1 MNENKNK
8 SGSVLI
14 YASVWFILVLAQ
26 TLILSGN
33 GRNAAFW
40 QSPTQYYSVWMVDL
54 YLIALFYANY
64 YFFTSYFI
72 RQKLFRQYIW
82 LSLVAAAI
90 GLLLPVI
97 FYYAF
102 HWTLPGTEPN
112 TVPFSALGGMGVIAV
127 MALGLAVRG
136 VSEWIKVSEKNKVQA
151 QEILNLKNLITD
163 LQKNVNLQ
171 TPLPL
176 HPTSSMDIP
185 TATSSDTT
193 SKETH
198 QNSSPFISEED
209 DDPLQPL

>member
-1 MNENKNK
+1 MNEHKNK

-14 YASVWFILVLAQ
+14 YASVWFVLVLAQ

-33 GRNAAFW
+33 GQNAAFW
-40 QSPTQYYSVWMVDL
+40 QSPIQYYSVWIVDL

-64 YFFTSYFI
+64 YFLTSYFI

-82 LSLVAAAI
+82 LSLVMAAI
-90 GLLLPVI
+90 GLLLPII

-136 VSEWIKVSEKNKVQA
+136 VSEWIRVSEKNTQQA
-151 QEILNLKNLITD
+151 QEIQNLKNQITN

-171 TPLPL
+171 TPPPLPPHL
-176 HPTSSMDIP
+176 PTDEY
-185 TATSSDTT
+185 TT
-193 SKETH
+193 TNSETTINNMH
-198 QNSSPFISEED
+198 QNSHPFISEED